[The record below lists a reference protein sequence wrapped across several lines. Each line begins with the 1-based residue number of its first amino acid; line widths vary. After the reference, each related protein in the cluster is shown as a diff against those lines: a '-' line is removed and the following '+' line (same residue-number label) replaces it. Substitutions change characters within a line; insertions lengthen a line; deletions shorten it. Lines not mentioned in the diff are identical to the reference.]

1 MSDVPTV
8 SVDQVGPDA
17 VLLDVREDDE
27 WAAGHAENAQHL
39 PATQLMA
46 RYGEVPMDEPVHVI
60 CRTGGRSARVTA
72 WLNENGFDA
81 VNVAGGMAAW
91 TESGR
96 PMVSE
101 DGEGPRVI

>member
-1 MSDVPTV
+1 MSDIPTA
-8 SVDQVGPDA
+8 SVEEVRPDA
-17 VLLDVREDDE
+17 LLLDVREDDE
-27 WAAGHAENAQHL
+27 WAAGHADGAQHL

-46 RYGEVPMDEPVHVI
+46 RYGEVPADTPVHVI

-81 VNVAGGMAAW
+81 VNVAGGMSSWSEA
-91 TESGR
+91 GR

-101 DGEGPRVI
+101 NGEEPRVL